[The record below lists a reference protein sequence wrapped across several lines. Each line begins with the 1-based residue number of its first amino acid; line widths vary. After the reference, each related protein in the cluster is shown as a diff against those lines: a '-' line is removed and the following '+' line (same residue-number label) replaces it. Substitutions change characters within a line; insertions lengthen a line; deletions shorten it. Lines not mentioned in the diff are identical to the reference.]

1 MQKNNIG
8 FYFRNKKYASKL
20 KAILTKFEKKKIIST
35 PFTFDKCNSLVVN
48 FTPGDAKILRKH
60 FTPKLKLLEIWNKCN
75 GGSKKNK
82 YFNKN
87 LEVCSWKSFFE
98 L

>member
-1 MQKNNIG
+1 
-8 FYFRNKKYASKL
+8 
-20 KAILTKFEKKKIIST
+20 
-35 PFTFDKCNSLVVN
+35 
-48 FTPGDAKILRKH
+48 LRKH

-98 L
+98 H